1 MANLFEEIAN
11 LDRLIHEPARL
22 ALLTALSSCEF
33 ADFTF
38 LQRLTGLTPGN
49 LSSHLNKLKEAWL
62 VEVEKKFVANRPNTI
77 TRITPQGRTAVED
90 HWQQLAALRQDSTQW
105 VPEEEEGDR
114 GQ

>member
-22 ALLTALSSCEF
+22 ALLTALSACKD

-49 LSSHLNKLKEAWL
+49 LSGHINKLKEAGL
-62 VEVEKKFVANRPNTI
+62 VEVEKKFVSNRPNTI

-90 HWQQLAALRQDSTQW
+90 HWLQLQALHQDSRTW
-105 VPEEEEGDR
+105 APEEK
-114 GQ
+114 

>member
-22 ALLTALSSCEF
+22 ALLTALSACED

-49 LSSHLNKLKEAWL
+49 LSGHLTKLKEGGL
-62 VEVEKKFVANRPNTI
+62 VEMEKKFVDNRPNTI
-77 TRITPQGRTAVED
+77 ARITPQGRTAVEE
-90 HWQQLAALRQDSTQW
+90 HWKQLAALRKDSTEW
-105 VPEEEEGDR
+105 APEEKE
-114 GQ
+114 